1 MSKAITIL
9 KKYFG
14 YDTFRRGQEDVI
26 NSIVSGRDILAIMPT
41 GGGKSV
47 CYQIPALMLDGL
59 TIVISPLIS
68 LMKDQVDTLNE
79 LGIKASFINSTLS
92 DNEIFHILTDV
103 KNDKTKILYIAP
115 ERLNSLGFINLMRS
129 LNVSMIAVDES
140 HCVSQWGHDFR
151 KSYRFIPDFIK
162 SLKNRPI
169 VTAFTATATKEV
181 REDILRLLELRNP
194 ESFITGFDRENLKI
208 KVIKGAVKKKYII
221 DYVGQNKGQSGII
234 YCSTRKEVDSVY
246 ELLGSKGHSITRYHG
261 GLGDNERKQNQE
273 DFIYDNANII
283 VATNA
288 FGMGIDKPNVRY
300 VIHYNMPRNI
310 ENYYQEIGR
319 AGRDG
324 LDSECILLYSPRD
337 VQTQKFL
344 IENSTEDADRKN
356 HEYKKLRTI
365 TDFVHTDRCLRNYIL
380 DYFEEGYVGE
390 CGRCSN
396 CDGNYEMTDRTVDA
410 QKVLSCV
417 YRMKRP
423 YGINMIV
430 DVLKGSKN
438 QKLLG
443 FKLNELSTYGIMK
456 EYPKEE
462 LKSFVNTLIAHSYL
476 DYIDGEY
483 PVVTGN
489 NLAMRVLR
497 SEERVLFKN
506 IKKTEVVFEYNELF
520 EKLRELR
527 REFSQRENVPS
538 YIVFGDNS
546 LKEMSV
552 RYPQTY
558 DQFLEINGV
567 GNAKVEKYGTEFLR
581 IIKDYVA
588 DHDLHVVWNSNSY

>member
-1 MSKAITIL
+1 MNSSISIL
-9 KKYFG
+9 NKYFG
-14 YDTFRRGQEDVI
+14 YDSFRKGQEEIINTVI
-26 NSIVSGRDILAIMPT
+26 NRNDILAVMPT
-41 GGGKSV
+41 GGGKSI
-47 CYQIPALMLDGL
+47 CYQIPALILDGI

-79 LGIKASFINSTLS
+79 LGIKASYINSTLS
-92 DNEIFHILTDV
+92 DNEIFYILTDV
-103 KNDKTKILYIAP
+103 KNKKTKILYIAP
-115 ERLNSLGFINLMRS
+115 ERLNSLGFINLMKG
-129 LNVSMIAVDES
+129 LNVSLIAVDEA

-151 KSYRFIPDFIK
+151 KSYRNIPDFINEFPK
-162 SLKNRPI
+162 RPI
-169 VTAFTATATKEV
+169 VASFTATATKEV
-181 REDILRLLELRNP
+181 RDDIMNLLELKNP
-194 ESFITGFDRENLKI
+194 KAFITGFNRENLKI
-208 KVIKGAVKKKYII
+208 KVLKGEVKKKYIL
-221 DYVGQNKGQSGII
+221 DYISKNKEQSGII

-246 ELLGSKGHSITRYHG
+246 DALLLKKYSVTKYHG
-261 GLGDNERKQNQE
+261 GLNDFDRKKNQE
-273 DFIYDNANII
+273 DFIYDKSSII

-337 VQTQKFL
+337 VQIQKFL
-344 IENSTEDADRKN
+344 IENSTESEERKA

-365 TDFVHTDRCLRNYIL
+365 TDFIHTDNCLRNYIL
-380 DYFEEGYVGE
+380 DYFEESHEGE
-390 CGRCSN
+390 CGTCSN
-396 CDGNYEMTDRTVDA
+396 CQGNYEMADRTIDA

-443 FKLNELSTYGIMK
+443 FRLNELTTYGIMK
-456 EYPKEE
+456 EYVKED
-462 LKSFVNTLIAHSYL
+462 LKSFVNTLIAHNYL
-476 DYIDGEY
+476 DYLDGEF

-489 NLAMRVLR
+489 DKAMRVLKG
-497 SEERVLFKN
+497 EEKVLFKN
-506 IKKTEVVFEYNELF
+506 VKKSEPVFEHNELF
-520 EKLRELR
+520 DRLRELR
-527 REFSQRENVPS
+527 KQVAQVEKVPS

-552 RYPQTY
+552 KYPRTFEE
-558 DQFLEINGV
+558 FLEISGV
-567 GNAKVEKYGTEFLR
+567 GEAKLKKYGMEFLSL
-581 IIKDYVA
+581 INEYTIEKGIK
-588 DHDLHVVWNSNSY
+588 